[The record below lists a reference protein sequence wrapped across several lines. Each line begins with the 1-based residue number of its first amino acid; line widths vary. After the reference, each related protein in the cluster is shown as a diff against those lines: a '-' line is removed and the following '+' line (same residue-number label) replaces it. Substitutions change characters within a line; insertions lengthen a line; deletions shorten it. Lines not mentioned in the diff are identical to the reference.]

1 MYAACLVDALKNDE
15 PLLVEVINCI
25 MSDPSPHTA
34 TEKCM
39 ENLMI
44 EEPSFQEIE
53 DCHSSDVGE
62 NLLYDFGV
70 KTHDEGVYGVPWI
83 TIDDVSYFAI
93 KNRIQNP
100 IKAIFFFRSLLKLR
114 MRQVL

>member
-1 MYAACLVDALKNDE
+1 
-15 PLLVEVINCI
+15 
-25 MSDPSPHTA
+25 MSDHSPHTA

-53 DCHSSDVGE
+53 ECHSSDVGE

-70 KTHDEGVYGVPWI
+70 KTVDAGVYGVPWI

-93 KNRIQNP
+93 KMEFKTLSKP
-100 IKAIFFFRSLLKLR
+100 YSFFRSLLKLR
-114 MRQVL
+114 MRQVS

>member
-39 ENLMI
+39 ENLTI

-53 DCHSSDVGE
+53 KCHSSDVGE
-62 NLLYDFGV
+62 NLLYNFGV
-70 KTHDEGVYGVPWI
+70 KTVDAGVYGVPWI

-93 KNRIQNP
+93 KMEF
-100 IKAIFFFRSLLKLR
+100 KT
-114 MRQVL
+114 